1 MIVDADCHI
10 SSSRFDGLAL
20 TADDLVA
27 KMDDAGVDQ
36 ALVWLKPPYDKD
48 IGPENRAVYDAARAH
63 PDRLLPFGW
72 VNPRLGHRHA
82 LETLARCFDEYGFH
96 GVKFNGAQDD
106 YVIDDE
112 ELVVPIVDR
121 ATTYGKVVA
130 FHVGADFPENT
141 HPFRL
146 GNLAARFPD
155 TTFLMIHLGGA
166 AFPALERAAIEVAS
180 RCPNVHVIGS
190 AIHERAII
198 GALNA
203 LGTERVSFGSDMP
216 FFLMHVRRAMYEAL
230 LTGRDEVA
238 RRGVMGDNILR
249 VLGLPVA

>member
-10 SSSRFDGLAL
+10 SSRRFDGLAL

-27 KMDDAGVDQ
+27 AMDVARVDQ

-48 IGPENRAVYDAARAH
+48 IEPENRAVYDAARAY
-63 PDRLLPFGW
+63 PDRLIPFGW
-72 VNPRLGHRHA
+72 VNPRLGELHA
-82 LETLARCFDEYGFH
+82 SETLARCFDEYGFH

-112 ELVVPIVDR
+112 ALVIPIVER
-121 ATTYGKVVA
+121 AAAYGKVLA
-130 FHVGADFPENT
+130 FHIGADFPENT
-141 HPFRL
+141 HPMRL
-146 GNLAARFPD
+146 GRLAERFPG
-155 TTFLMIHLGGA
+155 TTFLLIHLGGA
-166 AFPALERAAIEVAS
+166 AFPALDRAAIEVA
-180 RCPNVHVIGS
+180 RDRPNLHVIGS

-198 GALNA
+198 AALDA
-203 LGTERVSFGSDMP
+203 LGPERVSFGSDMP

-230 LTGRDEVA
+230 LEGRDEST

-249 VLGLPVA
+249 ILGLPRA